1 MNASNLNTLTADL
14 ANIRQ
19 ALNDLGATQRADTI
33 AEAST
38 LIARM
43 WRVMVMID
51 RGNTVRTM
59 DDIQQLLREFEA

>member
-1 MNASNLNTLTADL
+1 MPRTNINTLTADL

-19 ALNDLGATQRADTI
+19 ALNDLGAAQRADII

-59 DDIQQLLREFEA
+59 DDIQQLLRELEA